1 MSGQPVKTVE
11 DQRRF
16 KDEYMEN
23 LALTARLDD
32 ENLRANLIFSE
43 SGMIPPVSSL
53 PDNRTVEDKM
63 LDIEGLKQGII
74 TDLQGLMN
82 PTMAA
87 TFVQELMKSK
97 FNTGNALLKFFSQRG
112 PEFTKELL
120 KKYKYGLADFNDIV
134 GTLKFV
140 EKYFL
145 DAQESMVGIKDVAGR
160 ARVSTKRLTFD
171 QGIELGKLIRQ
182 LQILLT
188 RESNVSD
195 ADLEGLVPMI
205 RDLERF
211 RKVIPPDAI
220 INKWGNDLTSVL
232 NNFRVGESEIIKDLL
247 QEYKN
252 IQDSLASLP
261 SYDFIQYIIF
271 GIKKSLAYSGTP
283 EEKLNKSVAYIISL
297 YEELSRWLNET
308 PERNLENLKERM
320 KIFRL
325 NLDNVMDTQKNT
337 QEQTNNLVN
346 RLFETRQDNPLM
358 TDIGLNMVPID
369 RSRPSSN
376 PNTELGNNFLTDEEA
391 EIMRQIQQKEYA
403 ASRAAALPRGRT
415 RFSPVVG
422 PLNRDG
428 FEIESI
434 DNENETESG
443 EVEPGEVLR
452 GNGVRRRGR
461 PKMRG
466 GNISQPKI
474 FETRIDYNSGIKA
487 SPDFVPFGAYL
498 LNRRKINDGIISI
511 KTMKG
516 GTVIGYPNK
525 RVSSN
530 LSKVINQIIGGG
542 VPSYELLSSLDDEEK
557 AYLYKI
563 SKKTKLSDKLSIPS
577 PSKDQTEKDIHNF
590 EVMKGQ
596 ILSGNDS
603 KTLIKN
609 FKILVLKL
617 KTQGLLPKSQAD
629 ELLSDLLSLG
639 Y

>member
-74 TDLQGLMN
+74 TDLKGLMN

-160 ARVSTKRLTFD
+160 ARDSTPRFTFD
-171 QGIELGKLIRQ
+171 QGIELGKIIRQ

-188 RESNVSD
+188 REGMVND
-195 ADLEGLVPMI
+195 IDLEGLVPLI
-205 RDLERF
+205 RDLEKF
-211 RKVIPPDAI
+211 RKVMPPDAI

-232 NNFRVGESEIIKDLL
+232 NNIRVGESEIIKDLL
-247 QEYKN
+247 REYKN

-283 EEKLNKSVAYIISL
+283 EEKLNKAGAYVNSL
-297 YEELSRWLNET
+297 IEELSRWLSDT

-325 NLDNVMDTQKNT
+325 NIDNLMDTQNDA
-337 QEQTNNLVN
+337 QERQNNLAN
-346 RLFETRQDNPLM
+346 RLNEIRQDNPLM
-358 TDIGLNMVPID
+358 SNFGLNMVPID
-369 RSRPSSN
+369 GSRPSSN
-376 PNTELGNNFLTDEEA
+376 TLFGNNFDLTDEEA
-391 EIMRQIQQKEYA
+391 EIMRQIQKKEYNDKKKNNQKIP
-403 ASRAAALPRGRT
+403 SRY
-415 RFSPVVG
+415 SPIVG

-428 FEIESI
+428 FEIDTIDTEEEQGAEESK
-434 DNENETESG
+434 
-443 EVEPGEVLR
+443 

>member
-23 LALTARLDD
+23 LALRAKLDD

-74 TDLQGLMN
+74 SDLKGLMN
-82 PTMAA
+82 PTMAS

-97 FNTGNALLKFFSQRG
+97 FNAGNALLKFFSQRG

-160 ARVSTKRLTFD
+160 ARVSTQRLTFD
-171 QGIELGKLIRQ
+171 QSIELDKLIRQ
-182 LQILLT
+182 LQILLI

-205 RDLERF
+205 RDLEKF
-211 RKVIPPDAI
+211 RRVIPPDAI
-220 INKWGNDLTSVL
+220 INKWGTDLTGVL
-232 NNFRVGESEIIKDLL
+232 NNSKVGESEIIKDLL

-283 EEKLNKSVAYIISL
+283 EEKLNKSVAYITSL

-320 KIFRL
+320 KFFRL
-325 NLDNVMDTQKNT
+325 NIDSVKDIQRTFTDNYYFPQPNAPVPQVQPNIPV
-337 QEQTNNLVN
+337 NNI
-346 RLFETRQDNPLM
+346 P
-358 TDIGLNMVPID
+358 P
-369 RSRPSSN
+369 
-376 PNTELGNNFLTDEEA
+376 
-391 EIMRQIQQKEYA
+391 
-403 ASRAAALPRGRT
+403 
-415 RFSPVVG
+415 RFSPVIG

-434 DNENETESG
+434 DNEDETESG

-542 VPSYELLSSLDDEEK
+542 VPSYELLTSLDDEEK

>member
-1 MSGQPVKTVE
+1 MSGQPVKTVD

-16 KDEYMEN
+16 RDEYMEN

-63 LDIEGLKQGII
+63 LDVEGLKQGII
-74 TDLQGLMN
+74 KDLKDLMN
-82 PTMAA
+82 PTMAS

-97 FNTGNALLKFFSQRG
+97 FNTGNALLKFFAQRG

-120 KKYKYGLADFNDIV
+120 KKYKYGLADFNDIA

-145 DAQESMVGIKDVAGR
+145 DAQESMVGIKEVFGR
-160 ARVSTKRLTFD
+160 ARDSTPRFTFD
-171 QGIELGKLIRQ
+171 QGIELDKLIRQ

-188 RESNVSD
+188 REGMVND
-195 ADLEGLVPMI
+195 LDLEGLVPLI
-205 RDLERF
+205 RDLEKF
-211 RKVIPPDAI
+211 RKVIPPDAV
-220 INKWGNDLTSVL
+220 INKWGNDLTNVL
-232 NNFRVGESEIIKDLL
+232 NNLSAGESEIIRDLL
-247 QEYKN
+247 REYKN

-261 SYDFIQYIIF
+261 SYEFIQYIIF
-271 GIKKSLAYSGTP
+271 GIKKSLAYGGTD
-283 EEKLNKSVAYIISL
+283 EEKLNKAGAYVNSL
-297 YEELSRWLNET
+297 IEELSRWLNQT
-308 PERNLENLKERM
+308 PERNLETLKERM
-320 KIFRL
+320 RTFRL
-325 NLDNVMDTQKNT
+325 NIDNVMDIQQNT
-337 QEQTNNLVN
+337 REQQEQRNNLAD
-346 RLFETRQDNPLM
+346 RIFQTRQDNPLM
-358 TDIGLNMVPID
+358 TQMGLNMVPNFG
-369 RSRPSSN
+369 SRPST
-376 PNTELGNNFLTDEEA
+376 NTLFDNFDLTEEEA
-391 EIMRQIQQKEYA
+391 EMVRQIRKKEYNDERKA
-403 ASRAAALPRGRT
+403 GRY
-415 RFSPVVG
+415 SPIVG
-422 PLNRDG
+422 PSKYVYDDFDVETIDTEEEQG
-428 FEIESI
+428 AEESK
-434 DNENETESG
+434 
-443 EVEPGEVLR
+443 

-461 PKMRG
+461 PRMRG
-466 GNISQPKI
+466 GNISQPKV

-542 VPSYELLSSLDDEEK
+542 VPSYELLSSLDDDEK

-603 KTLIKN
+603 KTLVKN

-617 KTQGLLPKSQAD
+617 KTQGLLPKAQAD

>member
-43 SGMIPPVSSL
+43 SGMIPPASSL

-74 TDLQGLMN
+74 KDLKGLMN

-120 KKYKYGLADFNDIV
+120 KKYKYGLVDFNDIV

-145 DAQESMVGIKDVAGR
+145 DAQESMVGIKEVAGR
-160 ARVSTKRLTFD
+160 SRDSTPRFTFD
-171 QGIELGKLIRQ
+171 QGIELDKLIRQ

-188 RESNVSD
+188 REGMISD
-195 ADLEGLVPMI
+195 ADLEALIPLI
-205 RDLERF
+205 RDLEKF
-211 RKVIPPDAI
+211 RKAIPPDAI
-220 INKWGNDLTSVL
+220 INKWGNDLTGVL
-232 NNFRVGESEIIKDLL
+232 NNSKVAESELIKDLL
-247 QEYKN
+247 REYKN

-271 GIKKSLAYSGTP
+271 GIKKALAYNGTD
-283 EEKLNKSVAYIISL
+283 EEKLNKIGAYIDSL
-297 YEELSRWLNET
+297 TDELSRWLSET
-308 PERNLENLKERM
+308 PERNIENLKERM
-320 KIFRL
+320 KFFRL
-325 NLDNVMDTQKNT
+325 NIDNLMDLQRT
-337 QEQTNNLVN
+337 LS
-346 RLFETRQDNPLM
+346 DNIELPQFNPYLPSY
-358 TDIGLNMVPID
+358 LSPIND
-369 RSRPSSN
+369 SSQNINPSSQ
-376 PNTELGNNFLTDEEA
+376 NFWPPSEE
-391 EIMRQIQQKEYA
+391 KEEQGA
-403 ASRAAALPRGRT
+403 Q
-415 RFSPVVG
+415 
-422 PLNRDG
+422 
-428 FEIESI
+428 ESK
-434 DNENETESG
+434 
-443 EVEPGEVLR
+443 

-542 VPSYELLSSLDDEEK
+542 VPSYELLSALDDEEK

>member
-23 LALTARLDD
+23 LALRAKLDD

-74 TDLQGLMN
+74 KDLKGLMN

-97 FNTGNALLKFFSQRG
+97 FNAGNALLKFFSQRG

-145 DAQESMVGIKDVAGR
+145 DAQESMVGIKDVFGR
-160 ARVSTKRLTFD
+160 ARDSTPRFTFD
-171 QGIELGKLIRQ
+171 QGIELDKLIRQ

-188 RESNVSD
+188 REGLNITSGIIEVI
-195 ADLEGLVPMI
+195 ALVQDLEK
-205 RDLERF
+205 F
-211 RKVIPPDAI
+211 RKLIPPEAV
-220 INKWGNDLTSVL
+220 INKWGTDLTGVL
-232 NNFRVGESEIIKDLL
+232 NNSQVNDTEIIKDLL
-247 QEYKN
+247 EEYKI
-252 IQDSLASLP
+252 IQDLLLALP
-261 SYDFIQYIIF
+261 SYDVIQSIIF
-271 GIKKSLAYSGTP
+271 GLKKSLAYNGTN
-283 EEKLNKSVAYIISL
+283 EEKFNKSSAY
-297 YEELSRWLNET
+297 LSVLKTEIQQWLGNLPNRDFT
-308 PERNLENLKERM
+308 LIRNMMTDFRNKIDRLKDWQINERNITEIENQNM
-320 KIFRL
+320 D
-325 NLDNVMDTQKNT
+325 NLRQGLYDFNQMYGNQRV
-337 QEQTNNLVN
+337 NNN
-346 RLFETRQDNPLM
+346 NDFFDAN
-358 TDIGLNMVPID
+358 D
-369 RSRPSSN
+369 
-376 PNTELGNNFLTDEEA
+376 GNNFQIRPPSEEKDEQGA
-391 EIMRQIQQKEYA
+391 Q
-403 ASRAAALPRGRT
+403 
-415 RFSPVVG
+415 
-422 PLNRDG
+422 
-428 FEIESI
+428 ESK
-434 DNENETESG
+434 
-443 EVEPGEVLR
+443 

>member
-23 LALTARLDD
+23 LALRAKLDD

-74 TDLQGLMN
+74 ADLKGLMN

-145 DAQESMVGIKDVAGR
+145 DAQESMVGIKDVFGR
-160 ARVSTKRLTFD
+160 ARDSTPRFTFD
-171 QGIELGKLIRQ
+171 QGIELDKLIRQ

-188 RESNVSD
+188 REGLNITSGIIEVI
-195 ADLEGLVPMI
+195 ALVQDLEK
-205 RDLERF
+205 F
-211 RKVIPPDAI
+211 RKLIPPEAV
-220 INKWGNDLTSVL
+220 INKWGTDLTGVL
-232 NNFRVGESEIIKDLL
+232 NNSQVNDTEIIKDLL
-247 QEYKN
+247 EEYKI
-252 IQDSLASLP
+252 IQDLLLALP
-261 SYDFIQYIIF
+261 SYDVIQSIIF
-271 GIKKSLAYSGTP
+271 GLKKSLAYNGTN
-283 EEKLNKSVAYIISL
+283 EEKFNKSSAY
-297 YEELSRWLNET
+297 LSVLKTEIQQWLGNLPNRDFT
-308 PERNLENLKERM
+308 LIRNMMTDFRNKIDRLKDWQINERNITEIENQNM
-320 KIFRL
+320 D
-325 NLDNVMDTQKNT
+325 NLRQGLYDFNQMYGNQRV
-337 QEQTNNLVN
+337 NNN
-346 RLFETRQDNPLM
+346 NDFFDAN
-358 TDIGLNMVPID
+358 D
-369 RSRPSSN
+369 
-376 PNTELGNNFLTDEEA
+376 GNNFQIRPPSEEKDEQGA
-391 EIMRQIQQKEYA
+391 Q
-403 ASRAAALPRGRT
+403 
-415 RFSPVVG
+415 
-422 PLNRDG
+422 
-428 FEIESI
+428 ESK
-434 DNENETESG
+434 
-443 EVEPGEVLR
+443 

>member
-43 SGMIPPVSSL
+43 SGMIPPASSL

-74 TDLQGLMN
+74 KDLKGLMN

-97 FNTGNALLKFFSQRG
+97 FNAGNALLKFFSQRG

-160 ARVSTKRLTFD
+160 ARDSTPRFTFD
-171 QGIELGKLIRQ
+171 QGIELDKLIRQ

-188 RESNVSD
+188 REGMISD
-195 ADLEGLVPMI
+195 ADLEALIPLI
-205 RDLERF
+205 RDLEKF

-220 INKWGNDLTSVL
+220 INKWGNDLTGVL
-232 NNFRVGESEIIKDLL
+232 NNSKVAESELIKDLL
-247 QEYKN
+247 REYKN

-271 GIKKSLAYSGTP
+271 GIKKSLAYNGTP
-283 EEKLNKSVAYIISL
+283 EEKFNKIGAYVNSL
-297 YEELSRWLNET
+297 TDELSRWLSET
-308 PERNLENLKERM
+308 PERNIENLKERM
-320 KIFRL
+320 KFFRL
-325 NLDNVMDTQKNT
+325 NIDNLMDLQRT
-337 QEQTNNLVN
+337 LS
-346 RLFETRQDNPLM
+346 DNIELPQFNPYLPSY
-358 TDIGLNMVPID
+358 LSPIND
-369 RSRPSSN
+369 SSQNINPSSQNIN
-376 PNTELGNNFLTDEEA
+376 PSSQNFWPPSEE
-391 EIMRQIQQKEYA
+391 KEEQGA
-403 ASRAAALPRGRT
+403 Q
-415 RFSPVVG
+415 
-422 PLNRDG
+422 
-428 FEIESI
+428 ESK
-434 DNENETESG
+434 
-443 EVEPGEVLR
+443 

-542 VPSYELLSSLDDEEK
+542 VPSYELLSALDDEEK

>member
-1 MSGQPVKTVE
+1 MVVNNSQWWLIKRFKHYNIYYLIYIMSGQPVKTVE

-23 LALTARLDD
+23 LALRAKLDD

-74 TDLQGLMN
+74 SDLKGLMN

-97 FNTGNALLKFFSQRG
+97 FNAGNALLKFFSQRG

-145 DAQESMVGIKDVAGR
+145 DAQESMVGIKDVFGR
-160 ARVSTKRLTFD
+160 ARDSTPRFTFD
-171 QGIELGKLIRQ
+171 QGIELDKLIRQ

-188 RESNVSD
+188 REGLNITSGIIEVI
-195 ADLEGLVPMI
+195 ALVQDLEK
-205 RDLERF
+205 F
-211 RKVIPPDAI
+211 RKLIPPEAV
-220 INKWGNDLTSVL
+220 INKWGTDLTGVL
-232 NNFRVGESEIIKDLL
+232 NNSQVNDTEIIKDLL
-247 QEYKN
+247 EEYKI
-252 IQDSLASLP
+252 IQDLLLALP
-261 SYDFIQYIIF
+261 SYDVIQSIIF
-271 GIKKSLAYSGTP
+271 GLKKSLAYNGTN
-283 EEKLNKSVAYIISL
+283 EEKFNKSSAY
-297 YEELSRWLNET
+297 LSVLKTEIQQWLGNLPNRDFT
-308 PERNLENLKERM
+308 LIRNMMTDFRNKIDRLKDWQINERNITEIENQNM
-320 KIFRL
+320 D
-325 NLDNVMDTQKNT
+325 NLRQGLYDFNQMYGNQRV
-337 QEQTNNLVN
+337 NNN
-346 RLFETRQDNPLM
+346 NDFFDAN
-358 TDIGLNMVPID
+358 D
-369 RSRPSSN
+369 
-376 PNTELGNNFLTDEEA
+376 GNNFQIRPPSEEKDEQGA
-391 EIMRQIQQKEYA
+391 Q
-403 ASRAAALPRGRT
+403 
-415 RFSPVVG
+415 
-422 PLNRDG
+422 
-428 FEIESI
+428 ESK
-434 DNENETESG
+434 
-443 EVEPGEVLR
+443 

>member
-1 MSGQPVKTVE
+1 MSGQPVKTVD

-16 KDEYMEN
+16 RDEYMEN

-63 LDIEGLKQGII
+63 LDVEGLKQGII
-74 TDLQGLMN
+74 KDLKDLMN
-82 PTMAA
+82 PTMAS

-97 FNTGNALLKFFSQRG
+97 FNTGNALLKFFAQRG

-120 KKYKYGLADFNDIV
+120 KKYKYGLADFNDIA

-145 DAQESMVGIKDVAGR
+145 DAQESMVGIKEVFGR
-160 ARVSTKRLTFD
+160 ARDSTPRFTFD
-171 QGIELGKLIRQ
+171 QGIELDKLIRQ

-188 RESNVSD
+188 REGMVND
-195 ADLEGLVPMI
+195 LDLEGLVPLI
-205 RDLERF
+205 RDLEKF
-211 RKVIPPDAI
+211 RKVIPPDAV
-220 INKWGNDLTSVL
+220 INKWGNDLTNVL
-232 NNFRVGESEIIKDLL
+232 NNLSAGESEIIRDLL
-247 QEYKN
+247 REYKN

-261 SYDFIQYIIF
+261 SYEFIQYIIF
-271 GIKKSLAYSGTP
+271 GIKKSLAYSGTD
-283 EEKLNKSVAYIISL
+283 EEKLNKAGAYVNSL
-297 YEELSRWLNET
+297 IEELSRWLNQT
-308 PERNLENLKERM
+308 PERNLETLKERM
-320 KIFRL
+320 RTFRL
-325 NLDNVMDTQKNT
+325 NIDNVMDIQQNT
-337 QEQTNNLVN
+337 REQQEQRNNLAD
-346 RLFETRQDNPLM
+346 RIFQTRQDNPLM
-358 TDIGLNMVPID
+358 TQMGLNMVPNFG
-369 RSRPSSN
+369 SRPST
-376 PNTELGNNFLTDEEA
+376 NTLFDNFDLTEEEA
-391 EIMRQIQQKEYA
+391 EMVRQIRKKEYNDERKA
-403 ASRAAALPRGRT
+403 GRY
-415 RFSPVVG
+415 SPIVG
-422 PLNRDG
+422 PSKYVYDDFDVETIDTEEEQG
-428 FEIESI
+428 AEESK
-434 DNENETESG
+434 
-443 EVEPGEVLR
+443 

-461 PKMRG
+461 PRMRG
-466 GNISQPKI
+466 GNISQPKV

-542 VPSYELLSSLDDEEK
+542 VPSYELLSSLDDDEK

-603 KTLIKN
+603 KTLVKN

-617 KTQGLLPKSQAD
+617 KTQGLLPKAQAD

>member
-74 TDLQGLMN
+74 KDLKGLMN
-82 PTMAA
+82 PTMAS

-120 KKYKYGLADFNDIV
+120 KKYKYGLADFNDIT

-145 DAQESMVGIKDVAGR
+145 DAQESMVGIKEVAGR
-160 ARVSTKRLTFD
+160 ARDSTPRLTFD
-171 QGIELGKLIRQ
+171 QGIEMGKLIRQ

-188 RESNVSD
+188 REGMISD
-195 ADLEGLVPMI
+195 ADLEALIPMI
-205 RDLERF
+205 RDLEKF
-211 RKVIPPDAI
+211 RRVIPPDAI

-232 NNFRVGESEIIKDLL
+232 NNSNVAESELIKDLL
-247 QEYKN
+247 REYKN

-271 GIKKSLAYSGTP
+271 GIKKSLAYSGMP
-283 EEKLNKSVAYIISL
+283 EEKLNKIGAYIDSL
-297 YEELSRWLNET
+297 TEELSRWLSET
-308 PERNLENLKERM
+308 PERNLETLKDRM
-320 KIFRL
+320 KNFRL
-325 NLDNVMDTQKNT
+325 NIVNLMDLQ
-337 QEQTNNLVN
+337 
-346 RLFETRQDNPLM
+346 R
-358 TDIGLNMVPID
+358 
-369 RSRPSSN
+369 
-376 PNTELGNNFLTDEEA
+376 
-391 EIMRQIQQKEYA
+391 
-403 ASRAAALPRGRT
+403 ALPD
-415 RFSPVVG
+415 
-422 PLNRDG
+422 N
-428 FEIESI
+428 IELPQANPYLPPPPINPSYQNI
-434 DNENETESG
+434 NPSYQNINPSYQNFYPPSEEKEEQGAEESK
-443 EVEPGEVLR
+443 

-557 AYLYKI
+557 SYLYKI

-603 KTLIKN
+603 KVLIKN

-617 KTQGLLPKSQAD
+617 KTQGLLPKAQAD

>member
-1 MSGQPVKTVE
+1 
-11 DQRRF
+11 
-16 KDEYMEN
+16 
-23 LALTARLDD
+23 
-32 ENLRANLIFSE
+32 
-43 SGMIPPVSSL
+43 
-53 PDNRTVEDKM
+53 
-63 LDIEGLKQGII
+63 
-74 TDLQGLMN
+74 
-82 PTMAA
+82 
-87 TFVQELMKSK
+87 MK
-97 FNTGNALLKFFSQRG
+97 N
-112 PEFTKELL
+112 
-120 KKYKYGLADFNDIV
+120 
-134 GTLKFV
+134 
-140 EKYFL
+140 
-145 DAQESMVGIKDVAGR
+145 
-160 ARVSTKRLTFD
+160 
-171 QGIELGKLIRQ
+171 
-182 LQILLT
+182 
-188 RESNVSD
+188 
-195 ADLEGLVPMI
+195 
-205 RDLERF
+205 
-211 RKVIPPDAI
+211 
-220 INKWGNDLTSVL
+220 
-232 NNFRVGESEIIKDLL
+232 
-247 QEYKN
+247 
-252 IQDSLASLP
+252 
-261 SYDFIQYIIF
+261 
-271 GIKKSLAYSGTP
+271 
-283 EEKLNKSVAYIISL
+283 
-297 YEELSRWLNET
+297 
-308 PERNLENLKERM
+308 
-320 KIFRL
+320 
-325 NLDNVMDTQKNT
+325 
-337 QEQTNNLVN
+337 
-346 RLFETRQDNPLM
+346 
-358 TDIGLNMVPID
+358 
-369 RSRPSSN
+369 
-376 PNTELGNNFLTDEEA
+376 
-391 EIMRQIQQKEYA
+391 
-403 ASRAAALPRGRT
+403 
-415 RFSPVVG
+415 
-422 PLNRDG
+422 
-428 FEIESI
+428 
-434 DNENETESG
+434 ESG

>member
-23 LALTARLDD
+23 LALRAKLDD

-74 TDLQGLMN
+74 ADLKGLMN

-145 DAQESMVGIKDVAGR
+145 DAQESMVGIKEVAGR
-160 ARVSTKRLTFD
+160 SRVSTPRLTFD
-171 QGIELGKLIRQ
+171 QGIELDKLIRQ
-182 LQILLT
+182 LQILLA
-188 RESNVSD
+188 REGLNITSGIIEVI
-195 ADLEGLVPMI
+195 ALVQDLEK
-205 RDLERF
+205 F
-211 RKVIPPDAI
+211 RKLLPPEAV
-220 INKWGNDLTSVL
+220 INKWGTDLTGVL
-232 NNFRVGESEIIKDLL
+232 NNSQVNDTEIIKDLL
-247 QEYKN
+247 EEYKI
-252 IQDSLASLP
+252 IQDLLLTLP
-261 SYDFIQYIIF
+261 SYDVIQSIIF
-271 GIKKSLAYSGTP
+271 GLKKSLAYKGTN
-283 EEKLNKSVAYIISL
+283 EEKFNKSSAY
-297 YEELSRWLNET
+297 LSALKTEIQQWLGKLPNRDFT
-308 PERNLENLKERM
+308 LIRDMMTDFRNKIDRLKDWQINERNIREIENQ
-320 KIFRL
+320 
-325 NLDNVMDTQKNT
+325 NLDN
-337 QEQTNNLVN
+337 L
-346 RLFETRQDNPLM
+346 RQ
-358 TDIGLNMVPID
+358 GLNDFNQMYGNQRVNNNEEFFD
-369 RSRPSSN
+369 AN
-376 PNTELGNNFLTDEEA
+376 DGNNFQIRPPSEEKDEQGA
-391 EIMRQIQQKEYA
+391 Q
-403 ASRAAALPRGRT
+403 
-415 RFSPVVG
+415 
-422 PLNRDG
+422 
-428 FEIESI
+428 ESK
-434 DNENETESG
+434 
-443 EVEPGEVLR
+443 

>member
-1 MSGQPVKTVE
+1 LKNLE
-11 DQRRF
+11 NYYHQRP
-16 KDEYMEN
+16 
-23 LALTARLDD
+23 L
-32 ENLRANLIFSE
+32 LIN
-43 SGMIPPVSSL
+43 G
-53 PDNRTVEDKM
+53 
-63 LDIEGLKQGII
+63 G
-74 TDLQGLMN
+74 TDL
-82 PTMAA
+82 
-87 TFVQELMKSK
+87 
-97 FNTGNALLKFFSQRG
+97 TG
-112 PEFTKELL
+112 
-120 KKYKYGLADFNDIV
+120 
-134 GTLKFV
+134 
-140 EKYFL
+140 
-145 DAQESMVGIKDVAGR
+145 
-160 ARVSTKRLTFD
+160 
-171 QGIELGKLIRQ
+171 
-182 LQILLT
+182 
-188 RESNVSD
+188 
-195 ADLEGLVPMI
+195 
-205 RDLERF
+205 
-211 RKVIPPDAI
+211 
-220 INKWGNDLTSVL
+220 VL
-232 NNFRVGESEIIKDLL
+232 NNSQVNDTEIIKDLL
-247 QEYKN
+247 EEYKI
-252 IQDSLASLP
+252 IQDLLLTLP
-261 SYDFIQYIIF
+261 SYDVIQSIIF
-271 GIKKSLAYSGTP
+271 GLKKSLAYKGTN
-283 EEKLNKSVAYIISL
+283 EEKFNKSSAY
-297 YEELSRWLNET
+297 LSALKTEIQQWLGKLPNRDFT
-308 PERNLENLKERM
+308 LIRDMMTDFRNKIDRLKDWQINERNIREIENQ
-320 KIFRL
+320 
-325 NLDNVMDTQKNT
+325 NLDN
-337 QEQTNNLVN
+337 L
-346 RLFETRQDNPLM
+346 RQ
-358 TDIGLNMVPID
+358 GLNDFNQMYGNQRVNNNEEFFD
-369 RSRPSSN
+369 AN
-376 PNTELGNNFLTDEEA
+376 DGNNFQIRPPSEEKDEQGA
-391 EIMRQIQQKEYA
+391 Q
-403 ASRAAALPRGRT
+403 
-415 RFSPVVG
+415 
-422 PLNRDG
+422 
-428 FEIESI
+428 ESK
-434 DNENETESG
+434 
-443 EVEPGEVLR
+443 

>member
-23 LALTARLDD
+23 LALRAKLDD

-74 TDLQGLMN
+74 KDLKGLMN

-97 FNTGNALLKFFSQRG
+97 FNAGNALLKFFSQRG

-145 DAQESMVGIKDVAGR
+145 DAQESMVGIKDVFGR
-160 ARVSTKRLTFD
+160 ARDSTPRFTFD
-171 QGIELGKLIRQ
+171 QGIELDKLIRQ

-188 RESNVSD
+188 REGLNITSGIIEVI
-195 ADLEGLVPMI
+195 ALVQDLEK
-205 RDLERF
+205 F
-211 RKVIPPDAI
+211 RKLIPPEAV
-220 INKWGNDLTSVL
+220 INKWGTDLTGVL
-232 NNFRVGESEIIKDLL
+232 NNSQVNDTEIIKDLL
-247 QEYKN
+247 EEYKI
-252 IQDSLASLP
+252 IQDLLLALP
-261 SYDFIQYIIF
+261 SYDVIQSIIF
-271 GIKKSLAYSGTP
+271 GLKKSLAYNGTN
-283 EEKLNKSVAYIISL
+283 EEKFNKSSAY
-297 YEELSRWLNET
+297 LSVLKTEIQQWLGNLPNRDFT
-308 PERNLENLKERM
+308 LIRNMMTDFRNKIDRLKDWQINERNITEIENQNM
-320 KIFRL
+320 D
-325 NLDNVMDTQKNT
+325 NLRQGLYDFNQMYGNQRV
-337 QEQTNNLVN
+337 NNN
-346 RLFETRQDNPLM
+346 NDFFDAN
-358 TDIGLNMVPID
+358 D
-369 RSRPSSN
+369 
-376 PNTELGNNFLTDEEA
+376 GNNFQIRPPSEEKDEQGA
-391 EIMRQIQQKEYA
+391 Q
-403 ASRAAALPRGRT
+403 
-415 RFSPVVG
+415 
-422 PLNRDG
+422 
-428 FEIESI
+428 ESK
-434 DNENETESG
+434 
-443 EVEPGEVLR
+443 

-542 VPSYELLSSLDDEEK
+542 VPSYELLTSLDDEEK

>member
-74 TDLQGLMN
+74 KDLKGLMN
-82 PTMAA
+82 PTMAS

-145 DAQESMVGIKDVAGR
+145 DAQESMVGIKEVAGR
-160 ARVSTKRLTFD
+160 ARDSTPRLTFD
-171 QGIELGKLIRQ
+171 QGIEMGKLIRQ
-182 LQILLT
+182 LQILFT
-188 RESNVSD
+188 REGMLSD
-195 ADLEGLVPMI
+195 ADFEILVQMI
-205 RDLERF
+205 RDLEKF

-232 NNFRVGESEIIKDLL
+232 NNSNVAESELIKDLL
-247 QEYKN
+247 REYKN

-271 GIKKSLAYSGTP
+271 GIKKSLAYSGMP
-283 EEKLNKSVAYIISL
+283 EEKLNKIGAYIDSL
-297 YEELSRWLNET
+297 TEELSRWLSET
-308 PERNLENLKERM
+308 PERNLETLKDRM
-320 KIFRL
+320 KNFRL
-325 NLDNVMDTQKNT
+325 NIVNLMDLQRTFTENYNFPHPNAPVPQVQPNIPV
-337 QEQTNNLVN
+337 NN
-346 RLFETRQDNPLM
+346 
-358 TDIGLNMVPID
+358 I
-369 RSRPSSN
+369 PS
-376 PNTELGNNFLTDEEA
+376 
-391 EIMRQIQQKEYA
+391 
-403 ASRAAALPRGRT
+403 
-415 RFSPVVG
+415 RFSPILG
-422 PLNRDG
+422 PLNYDG
-428 FEIESI
+428 FDFYPPSEEKEEQGAEESK
-434 DNENETESG
+434 
-443 EVEPGEVLR
+443 

-557 AYLYKI
+557 SYLYKI

-603 KTLIKN
+603 KVLIKN

-617 KTQGLLPKSQAD
+617 KTQGLLPKAQAD

>member
-23 LALTARLDD
+23 LALRAKLDD

-74 TDLQGLMN
+74 TDLKGLMN

-160 ARVSTKRLTFD
+160 ARDSTPRFTFD
-171 QGIELGKLIRQ
+171 QGIELDKLIRQ

-188 RESNVSD
+188 REGLNITSGIIEVI
-195 ADLEGLVPMI
+195 ALVQDLEK
-205 RDLERF
+205 F
-211 RKVIPPDAI
+211 RKLIPPEAV
-220 INKWGNDLTSVL
+220 INKWGTDLTGVL
-232 NNFRVGESEIIKDLL
+232 NNSQVNDTEIIKDLL
-247 QEYKN
+247 EEYKI
-252 IQDSLASLP
+252 IQDLLLTLP
-261 SYDFIQYIIF
+261 SYDVIQSIIF
-271 GIKKSLAYSGTP
+271 GLKKSLAYNGTN
-283 EEKLNKSVAYIISL
+283 EEKFNKSSAY
-297 YEELSRWLNET
+297 LSALKTEIQQWLGKLPNRDFT
-308 PERNLENLKERM
+308 LIRNMMTDFRNKIDRLKDWQINERNIREIENQ
-320 KIFRL
+320 
-325 NLDNVMDTQKNT
+325 NLDN
-337 QEQTNNLVN
+337 L
-346 RLFETRQDNPLM
+346 RQ
-358 TDIGLNMVPID
+358 GLNDFNQMYGNQRVNNNEEFFD
-369 RSRPSSN
+369 AN
-376 PNTELGNNFLTDEEA
+376 DGNNFQIRPPSEEKDEQGA
-391 EIMRQIQQKEYA
+391 Q
-403 ASRAAALPRGRT
+403 
-415 RFSPVVG
+415 
-422 PLNRDG
+422 
-428 FEIESI
+428 ESK
-434 DNENETESG
+434 
-443 EVEPGEVLR
+443 

>member
-1 MSGQPVKTVE
+1 MSGQPVKTVD

-16 KDEYMEN
+16 RDEYMEN

-63 LDIEGLKQGII
+63 LDVEGLKQGII
-74 TDLQGLMN
+74 KDLKDLMN
-82 PTMAA
+82 PTMAS

-97 FNTGNALLKFFSQRG
+97 FNTGNALLKFFAQRG
-112 PEFTKELL
+112 PEFTRELL
-120 KKYKYGLADFNDIV
+120 KKYKYGLADFNDIA

-145 DAQESMVGIKDVAGR
+145 DAQESMVGIKEVFGR
-160 ARVSTKRLTFD
+160 ARDSTPRFTFD
-171 QGIELGKLIRQ
+171 QGIELDKLIRQ

-188 RESNVSD
+188 REGMVND
-195 ADLEGLVPMI
+195 LDLEGLVPLI
-205 RDLERF
+205 RDLEKF
-211 RKVIPPDAI
+211 RKVIPPDAV
-220 INKWGNDLTSVL
+220 INKWGNDLTNVL
-232 NNFRVGESEIIKDLL
+232 NNLSAGESEIIRDLL
-247 QEYKN
+247 REYKN

-261 SYDFIQYIIF
+261 SYEFIQYIIF
-271 GIKKSLAYSGTP
+271 GIKKSLAYSGTD
-283 EEKLNKSVAYIISL
+283 EEKLNKAGAYVNSL
-297 YEELSRWLNET
+297 IEELSRWLNQT
-308 PERNLENLKERM
+308 PERNLETLKERM
-320 KIFRL
+320 GTFRL
-325 NLDNVMDTQKNT
+325 NIDNVMDIQQNT
-337 QEQTNNLVN
+337 REQINNITDHI
-346 RLFETRQDNPLM
+346 FQTRQDNPLM
-358 TDIGLNMVPID
+358 TQMGLNMVPNFG
-369 RSRPSSN
+369 SRPS
-376 PNTELGNNFLTDEEA
+376 PNTLFNNFDLTEEEA
-391 EIMRQIQQKEYA
+391 EMLRQIRKKEYNDKKKN
-403 ASRAAALPRGRT
+403 L
-415 RFSPVVG
+415 SP
-422 PLNRDG
+422 D
-428 FEIESI
+428 F
-434 DNENETESG
+434 
-443 EVEPGEVLR
+443 EVETIDTEEEQGAEESK

-461 PKMRG
+461 RKMRG
-466 GNISQPKI
+466 GNISQPKV

-603 KTLIKN
+603 KTLVKN

-617 KTQGLLPKSQAD
+617 KTQGLLPKAQAD